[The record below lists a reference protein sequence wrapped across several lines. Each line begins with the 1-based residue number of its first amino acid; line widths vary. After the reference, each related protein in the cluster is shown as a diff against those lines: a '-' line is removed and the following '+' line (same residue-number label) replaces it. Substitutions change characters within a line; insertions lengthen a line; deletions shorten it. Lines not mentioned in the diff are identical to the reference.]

1 MGKLI
6 NAAQPT
12 IAFGISSSDTDI
24 ALLYELALFISFTLC
39 FCFSDVLTSGI
50 WSDAAALEDPL
61 LRSLVPDLLDLQLGS
76 RAPSTLTRYKSGW
89 LRWRGWASSKIGVP
103 VLPAKPLHIALFI
116 TELTNV
122 CLANNTGVSPIE
134 TVVYGIQWAHSMAGL
149 EVCPVNH
156 PLVKSSLEGA
166 KRKLARPVRPKE
178 PLSVDTVQ
186 AIADFYVSSNSL
198 ATLRFLFVLLVGFY
212 GFFRID
218 EINSFCLQDVTIK
231 ADHMSIYVA
240 KRKNDQYRE
249 GHTSCLVR
257 SGKSTCPV
265 SITERIIKVLSQSN
279 PSFPLVRR
287 IVRSKS
293 GEYFHASKGV
303 SISTLRE
310 EFKKYIQPFVDDVA
324 KYGTHSMRSGA
335 ASNPACRR
343 IPGDLLDMH
352 AGWRCPSSKNRYIKH
367 TMEDRLSVSK
377 SLLL

>member
-1 MGKLI
+1 M
-6 NAAQPT
+6 
-12 IAFGISSSDTDI
+12 
-24 ALLYELALFISFTLC
+24 
-39 FCFSDVLTSGI
+39 
-50 WSDAAALEDPL
+50 
-61 LRSLVPDLLDLQLGS
+61 
-76 RAPSTLTRYKSGW
+76 
-89 LRWRGWASSKIGVP
+89 
-103 VLPAKPLHIALFI
+103 
-116 TELTNV
+116 
-122 CLANNTGVSPIE
+122 
-134 TVVYGIQWAHSMAGL
+134 
-149 EVCPVNH
+149 
-156 PLVKSSLEGA
+156 
-166 KRKLARPVRPKE
+166 
-178 PLSVDTVQ
+178 
-186 AIADFYVSSNSL
+186 
-198 ATLRFLFVLLVGFY
+198 

-249 GHTSCLVR
+249 DHTSCLVR

-293 GEYFHASKGV
+293 GEYFHASEGV

-335 ASNPACRR
+335 VSNPACRR

-367 TMEDRLSVSK
+367 TMEDRLSVLK
-377 SLLL
+377 IAFALRLYLTLVYSLFLFSRQNFS